1 MRIKIVS
8 NVVLPGLEG
17 KETMEFRE
25 TTVSLRTLLD
35 RLSSTSSGRI
45 RVINPLNNEI
55 DYMAFDVRINDFP
68 NQGTPESLEMGLNE
82 GDVVTVNLLPLGG
95 G

>member
-1 MRIKIVS
+1 MKIKIVS

-17 KETMEFRE
+17 KETMEFKE
-25 TTVSLRTLLD
+25 AAVSLRTLLA
-35 RLSSTSSGRI
+35 RLDSVSSGRI
-45 RVINPLNNEI
+45 RVINPLNGEI
-55 DYMAFDVRINDFP
+55 DHMAFDIRINDSP
-68 NQGTPESLEMGLNE
+68 NRGTPESLEMGLGE